1 MKRNFKEAKVM
12 AKSKVSSKDTP
23 RQEVVQPIPPDKEMN
38 IIIKVEADGT
48 VVYQRLVHLSTM

>member
-1 MKRNFKEAKVM
+1 MT
-12 AKSKVSSKDTP
+12 KSKVPPKDTP

-38 IIIKVEADGT
+38 IIIKVEAGGA

>member
-1 MKRNFKEAKVM
+1 M

-38 IIIKVEADGT
+38 IIIKVEAGGA